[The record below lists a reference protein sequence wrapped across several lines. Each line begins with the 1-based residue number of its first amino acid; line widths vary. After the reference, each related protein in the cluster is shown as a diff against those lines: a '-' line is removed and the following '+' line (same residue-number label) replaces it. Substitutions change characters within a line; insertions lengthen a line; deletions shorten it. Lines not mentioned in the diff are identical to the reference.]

1 MKIWVDI
8 SNAPQ
13 VHFFK
18 NVYHRL
24 IREGHD
30 VFVTGRKFGSI
41 ESLLSSAGI
50 PYTIVGEHGGA
61 QLGDKLKASTKRVL
75 ELTDIISTVEPDV
88 ALYKHS
94 VEAPRVS
101 YGLGI
106 PSVCVLD
113 NEHAIAQNK
122 LMLPL
127 SSRIVAPI
135 AIEAEQITRFGVDT
149 SQIRHFEGFCEL
161 AHIEDFIP
169 SPHVLGE
176 LGINADIPLAVLR
189 PEPVMANYYHGD
201 PSVSIVSALIERLGD
216 FQCVALPRTP
226 LQADMFRAEG
236 AIVPSHCV
244 DALSLMHYANVVI
257 SAGGSMNRE
266 GVAMCKPAIST
277 YPQKLLA
284 VTDYMVRQGIKQH
297 ACDPVAIADSVESVH
312 DSAAYR
318 HYVRRKLDSM
328 ENPIDVIV
336 DEMRSMEV

>member
-1 MKIWVDI
+1 MKIWIDI

-18 NVYHRL
+18 NVYRRL
-24 IREGHD
+24 IRDGHD

-41 ESLLSSAGI
+41 ESLLSTEGI
-50 PYTIVGEHGGA
+50 PYAIVGEHGGV
-61 QLGDKLKASTKRVL
+61 LLEDKLIASTQRIL
-75 ELTDIISTVEPDV
+75 ELTELILHQAPDI

-94 VEAPRVS
+94 IEAPRVA

-106 PSVCVLD
+106 PSLCVLD

-127 SSRIVAPI
+127 SSRIIAPT
-135 AIEAEQITRFGVDT
+135 AIGAPFITRFGVED

-169 SPHVLGE
+169 SPHVMGE
-176 LGINADIPLAVLR
+176 LGIDPDLPMAVLR

-201 PSVSIVSALIERLGD
+201 PSVSIVSTLIRVMGD
-216 FQCVALPRTP
+216 FQCVALPRTSV
-226 LQADMFRAEG
+226 QAEMFRRAG
-236 AIVPSHCV
+236 AIVPVHCV
-244 DALSLMHYANVVI
+244 DALSLMHYSSVVI

-284 VTDYMVRQGIKQH
+284 VTDYMVREGIKQH
-297 ACDPVAIADSVESVH
+297 ACMADEIASSVASVH
-312 DSAAYR
+312 DCASYR
-318 HYVRRKLDSM
+318 HFVRRKLDSM

-336 DEMRSMEV
+336 EEIGRMDI

>member
-1 MKIWVDI
+1 MKIWIDI

-18 NVYHRL
+18 NVYRRL
-24 IREGHD
+24 LREGHE

-61 QLGDKLKASTKRVL
+61 QLEDKLIMSTRRVL
-75 ELTDIISTVEPDV
+75 ELTELISKQSPDV

-94 VEAPRVS
+94 VEAPRVA

-106 PSVCVLD
+106 PALCVLD

-127 SSRIVAPI
+127 SSRIIAPK
-135 AIEAEQITRFGVDT
+135 AIEAPLITRFGVEE

-169 SPHVLGE
+169 SPHVMGD
-176 LGINADIPLAVLR
+176 LGINPDLPLAVLR

-201 PSVSIVSALIERLGD
+201 PSVSVVSALISKLGD
-216 FQCVALPRTP
+216 FQCVALPRTDV
-226 LQADMFRAEG
+226 QEEMFRRAG
-236 AIVPSHCV
+236 AIVPGPCV

-266 GVAMCKPAIST
+266 GVAMCKPAVST

-284 VTDYMVRQGIKQH
+284 VTDYMVHECIKQH
-297 ACDPVAIADSVESVH
+297 ACKPDDIVEAVASVH
-312 DSAAYR
+312 DSVAYR
-318 HYVRRKLDSM
+318 HVVRRKLERM

-336 DEMRSMEV
+336 QEIGLLEV